1 MNNFTLALLLIALCL
16 PLALWA
22 QPIKL
27 ELRLAEVAQPERLFQ
42 QQNYYWIS
50 EKYDGIRAYWD
61 GQQLWT
67 RQGHKIHAPSWFIKD
82 FPTQALDGEL
92 WLARGEFER
101 ASAIARTRRPKDADW
116 QQLKFMAFDLPDSKL
131 PFEARQHELKQS
143 VRLVGAAW
151 LRYVEQ
157 TAIGSPAELEA
168 AFQAI
173 IENGGEGLMLNTPGA
188 LYQAGR
194 DRHLVKLKP
203 YQDDDAL
210 VLEHLAGKGKYK
222 GMLGSILVK
231 NRDGKIFKIGSG
243 FDDKERQ
250 APPAIGSIISYRY
263 SGYTNSGK
271 PRFAVYLRQ
280 RKDLDSLE
288 R

>member
-188 LYQAGR
+188 LYQAG
-194 DRHLVKLKP
+194 
-203 YQDDDAL
+203 
-210 VLEHLAGKGKYK
+210 ETG
-222 GMLGSILVK
+222 I
-231 NRDGKIFKIGSG
+231 
-243 FDDKERQ
+243 
-250 APPAIGSIISYRY
+250 
-263 SGYTNSGK
+263 
-271 PRFAVYLRQ
+271 
-280 RKDLDSLE
+280 
-288 R
+288 